1 MSDKYVRI
9 CAYTVKYGKE
19 EPLASVRFTSI
30 GEDGKVNA
38 VEQVHYWNEQYCNSH
53 IENALASGFEVCLIT
68 RLNKSI
74 MRNKMKEWAKI
85 D

>member
-1 MSDKYVRI
+1 MIDKYVRI
-9 CAYTVKYGKE
+9 CAYTVNYGEE

-38 VEQVHYWNEQYCNSH
+38 VEQVHYWNERYCSSH
-53 IENALASGFEVCLIT
+53 VESALASGLEVCLIT
-68 RLNKSI
+68 RLNKRI
-74 MRNKMKEWAKI
+74 MKKKIKEWSKI

>member
-9 CAYTVKYGKE
+9 CAYTINYGKE

-38 VEQVHYWNEQYCNSH
+38 VEQVHYWNEHYCNSH
-53 IENALASGFEVCLIT
+53 IENALASGLEVCLMT
-68 RLNKSI
+68 RQNK
-74 MRNKMKEWAKI
+74 RVMKRKIKQWSKI

>member
-1 MSDKYVRI
+1 MSDQYVRI
-9 CAYTVKYGKE
+9 CAYTINYDKE

-68 RLNKSI
+68 RLNKRI
-74 MRNKMKEWAKI
+74 MRKRMKEWSKI

>member
-1 MSDKYVRI
+1 MSDKYLRI
-9 CAYTVKYGKE
+9 CAYTVNYGEE

-53 IENALASGFEVCLIT
+53 VESALASGLEVCLIT
-68 RLNKSI
+68 RLNKRI
-74 MRNKMKEWAKI
+74 MKKKIKEWSKI

>member
-1 MSDKYVRI
+1 MIDKYVRI
-9 CAYTVKYGKE
+9 CAYTVNYGEE

-53 IENALASGFEVCLIT
+53 VESALASGLEVCLIT
-68 RLNKSI
+68 RLNKRI
-74 MRNKMKEWAKI
+74 MKKKIKEWSKI

>member
-1 MSDKYVRI
+1 MIDKHVRI
-9 CAYTVKYGKE
+9 CAYTVNYGEE

-53 IENALASGFEVCLIT
+53 IENALASGLEVCLIT
-68 RLNKSI
+68 RQNKRV
-74 MRNKMKEWAKI
+74 MRRRLKEWSRI

>member
-38 VEQVHYWNEQYCNSH
+38 VEQVHYWNEHYCNSH

-68 RLNKSI
+68 RLNKRI
-74 MRNKMKEWAKI
+74 MRKKMKEWAKI

>member
-9 CAYTVKYGKE
+9 CAYTVNYGKE

-38 VEQVHYWNEQYCNSH
+38 VEQVHYWNEQYCTCH

-68 RLNKSI
+68 RLNKRI
-74 MRNKMKEWAKI
+74 MRKKMKEWAKI